1 MLEDD
6 LRQVMADET
15 AHLRAAPDLVDRV
28 IRSSRRRRT
37 VRTRYVA
44 VAAAAA
50 VVGITVP
57 AGLILASGPAVVS
70 GPAAEGVAAVV
81 SPDSTGSAV
90 PQPFEPPP
98 LPTPSPTPS
107 PTLDFGDLSD
117 GKAFGRVKVGY
128 LPDGLQWS
136 HRSSD
141 WGDAYTTSW
150 NYDGDK
156 NGFYCVQIFVHE
168 GQALQEAR
176 ERVQSY
182 RFDSKG
188 RSSRDDSKGEEVT
201 IGDRTGY
208 LITQWVG
215 EDGGKGTPTM
225 FLDMG
230 PERMA
235 EIMLSPVFVKD
246 LGTREAVEREL
257 KKIAQGLTAT
267 DGDPGTTS
275 EAPAA
280 DGGDAGKATEA
291 PAGG

>member
-15 AHLRAAPDLVDRV
+15 ARLRAAPDLVDRV
-28 IRSSRRRRT
+28 IRSSWRRT
-37 VRTRYVA
+37 VRTRYAA
-44 VAAAAA
+44 VAAAVA

-57 AGLILASGPAVVS
+57 TGLTLASGHTVVS
-70 GPAAEGVAAVV
+70 GPVAVMA
-81 SPDSTGSAV
+81 SPDSTGSVV

-98 LPTPSPTPS
+98 LPTPSPT
-107 PTLDFGDLSD
+107 LDFGDLGD

-156 NGFYCVQIFVHE
+156 SSFYCVQIFVHE

-176 ERVQSY
+176 ERVRSY
-182 RFDSKG
+182 RVDSKG
-188 RSSRDDSKGEEVT
+188 LSSRDDSKGEEVT

-208 LITQWVG
+208 RITQWVG

-230 PERMA
+230 PGRMA
-235 EIMLSPVFVKD
+235 EIMFSPVFVKD
-246 LGTREAVEREL
+246 LGTPEAVEREL
-257 KKIAQGLTAT
+257 RKIAEGLTAT

-280 DGGDAGKATEA
+280 DGGDEGKATEA

>member
-15 AHLRAAPDLVDRV
+15 ARLHAAPDLADRV
-28 IRSSRRRRT
+28 IRFSRRRT
-37 VRTRYVA
+37 VRTRYAA
-44 VAAAAA
+44 VAAAVAI
-50 VVGITVP
+50 VGITVP
-57 AGLILASGPAVVS
+57 AGLTLASGHTVVP
-70 GPAAEGVAAVV
+70 GPAAVMA
-81 SPDSTGSAV
+81 SSDTTGSAV

-98 LPTPSPTPS
+98 LPTPSPTR
-107 PTLDFGDLSD
+107 DFGDLGD

-128 LPDGLQWS
+128 LPAGLQWS

-141 WGDAYTTSW
+141 WGDEYTTSW

-156 NGFYCVQIFVHE
+156 NGFYCVQIFVYE

-176 ERVQSY
+176 ERAQSY
-182 RFDSKG
+182 RVDSKG

-267 DGDPGTTS
+267 DGDSGTAT

-280 DGGDAGKATEA
+280 DGKDAGTATEA

>member
-6 LRQVMADET
+6 LRQIMADET
-15 AHLRAAPDLVDRV
+15 ARLRAAPDLVDRV

-44 VAAAAA
+44 VVAAAA
-50 VVGITVP
+50 VVGITIP
-57 AGLILASGPAVVS
+57 TGLTLASGPAAVS
-70 GPAAEGVAAVV
+70 GPAAAVV
-81 SPDSTGSAV
+81 SPDTTGSAV

-98 LPTPSPTPS
+98 LPTPSPT
-107 PTLDFGDLSD
+107 LDFGDLGD

-156 NGFYCVQIFVHE
+156 NGFYCVQIFVQE
-168 GQALQEAR
+168 GQAAQRSREA
-176 ERVQSY
+176 VQSY
-182 RFDSKG
+182 RDKS
-188 RSSRDDSKGEEVT
+188 DGEEAT

-208 LITQWVG
+208 LVTQWVG

-235 EIMLSPVFVKD
+235 EIMFSPVFVKD

-257 KKIAQGLTAT
+257 KKIAEGLTAT

-280 DGGDAGKATEA
+280 DGGDEGKDAEA

>member
-6 LRQVMADET
+6 LRQIMADET
-15 AHLRAAPDLVDRV
+15 ARLRAAPDLVDRV
-28 IRSSRRRRT
+28 IRSSRRRT
-37 VRTRYVA
+37 VRTRYAA
-44 VAAAAA
+44 VAAVAA

-57 AGLILASGPAVVS
+57 TGLTVASGHTAVP
-70 GPAAEGVAAVV
+70 GPAAAVV
-81 SPDSTGSAV
+81 SPDTTGSAV

-98 LPTPSPTPS
+98 LPTPSPT
-107 PTLDFGDLSD
+107 LDFGDLGD

-128 LPDGLQWS
+128 LPAGLQWS
-136 HRSSD
+136 HWSID
-141 WGDAYTTSW
+141 KGDEYTTAW

-156 NGFYCVQIFVHE
+156 SGFYCVQIFVFE

-176 ERVQSY
+176 ERVRSY
-182 RFDSKG
+182 RVDSKG
-188 RSSRDDSKGEEVT
+188 RPSSDDSKGEEVT

-246 LGTREAVEREL
+246 LGTREAVGREL
-257 KKIAQGLTAT
+257 KKIAQGLTAA
-267 DGDPGTTS
+267 DGAPGETG

-280 DGGDAGKATEA
+280 DGGDAGKAIEA

>member
-6 LRQVMADET
+6 LRQIMADET
-15 AHLRAAPDLVDRV
+15 ARLRAAPDLVDRV
-28 IRSSRRRRT
+28 IRSSRRRT
-37 VRTRYVA
+37 VRTRYAA
-44 VAAAAA
+44 VAAAVA

-57 AGLILASGPAVVS
+57 TGLTLVSGHTAVPGPA
-70 GPAAEGVAAVV
+70 AAVV

-98 LPTPSPTPS
+98 LPTPSPT
-107 PTLDFGDLSD
+107 LDFGDLGD

-136 HRSSD
+136 HWSID
-141 WGDAYTTSW
+141 GGDQYTTSW

-156 NGFYCVQIFVHE
+156 NGFYCVQIHVFE
-168 GQALQEAR
+168 GQAVQEPR
-176 ERVQSY
+176 EAVQSY
-182 RFDSKG
+182 RDKS
-188 RSSRDDSKGEEVT
+188 DGEEVT

-208 LITQWVG
+208 LVTQWVG
-215 EDGGKGTPTM
+215 EDGGRGTPTM
-225 FLDMG
+225 FLHMG

-235 EIMLSPVFVKD
+235 EIMLGPAFVKD
-246 LGTREAVEREL
+246 LDTPEAVEREL
-257 KKIAQGLTAT
+257 RKIAQGLTAA
-267 DGDPGTTS
+267 DGDPGKTGQ
-275 EAPAA
+275 APAA

>member
-15 AHLRAAPDLVDRV
+15 ARLRAAPDLVDRV

-44 VAAAAA
+44 VVAAAA

-57 AGLILASGPAVVS
+57 TGLTLASGHTVVPGPEAVMAS
-70 GPAAEGVAAVV
+70 
-81 SPDSTGSAV
+81 SDSTASAV

-98 LPTPSPTPS
+98 LPTPSPTR
-107 PTLDFGDLSD
+107 DFGDLGD

-141 WGDAYTTSW
+141 WGDEYTTSW

-168 GQALQEAR
+168 GQAAQRTR
-176 ERVQSY
+176 EVVQSY
-182 RFDSKG
+182 RDKS
-188 RSSRDDSKGEEVT
+188 DGEEAT
-201 IGDRTGY
+201 LGDRTGY
-208 LITQWVG
+208 LVTQWVG

-225 FLDMG
+225 FLTMG
-230 PERMA
+230 SDRMA
-235 EIMLSPVFVKD
+235 EIMLSPFFVKD

-275 EAPAA
+275 EAPAP
-280 DGGDAGKATEA
+280 DGGDVGKATEA